1 VPRRGAQL
9 GGGGGEDGV
18 VAGYPEEQGSC
29 HFRTGRE
36 PERRCAA
43 GSGACRMGGWL
54 VSFGSCFDAI
64 WTGLASMVWAVPCCC
79 CGLPSGVTQTKTLL
93 HAQLCSGLTRDRVW
107 PGPLSFLHPPHAV
120 KSVLIDVESCPKEVE
135 DEVNADG
142 GRGAIGDR
150 LMGWCPHN

>member
-1 VPRRGAQL
+1 VPRRGAQR

-36 PERRCAA
+36 PERRCAT

-107 PGPLSFLHPPHAV
+107 PGLSSPCWLMSRAVQRRRRMRATQTVVGAPPPHPSAT
-120 KSVLIDVESCPKEVE
+120 D
-135 DEVNADG
+135 
-142 GRGAIGDR
+142 
-150 LMGWCPHN
+150 